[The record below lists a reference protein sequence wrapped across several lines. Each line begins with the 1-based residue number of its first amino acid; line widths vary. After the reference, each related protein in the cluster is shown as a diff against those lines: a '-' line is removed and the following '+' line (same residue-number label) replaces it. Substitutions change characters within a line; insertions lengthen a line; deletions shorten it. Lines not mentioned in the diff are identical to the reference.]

1 MTGLYYQNNKL
12 EENVFIQ
19 ETTLPQNS
27 GMAPNVCFIYFSIL
41 FSPFRTQ
48 FIDCH
53 RKNKYNIF
61 KWRLN
66 YYTIITLII
75 INARNTLRK
84 RWLNYQEDFLVF
96 QRKKRWFQAPTHSSE
111 APVTP
116 RGMTSLLE
124 AGTNHDLY
132 IDI

>member
-1 MTGLYYQNNKL
+1 MYLYRKPHCLRIVAWHQMFVSSIFLFYFPPLGLFK
-12 EENVFIQ
+12 FI
-19 ETTLPQNS
+19 E
-27 GMAPNVCFIYFSIL
+27 
-41 FSPFRTQ
+41 
-48 FIDCH
+48 CH

-75 INARNTLRK
+75 INARNTLRE

-96 QRKKRWFQAPTHSSE
+96 QRKKLWFQAPTHSSE

-116 RGMTSLLE
+116 RGMTSFLD